1 MAVCNNY
8 RSDSLYNDFALLLIM
23 KYKKYIPL
31 LLIFLISIDLEA
43 QCSMCRAVLET
54 DADGATAEGIN
65 QGILYLMAF
74 PYILVGIIGFFVYR
88 SRQKAKL
95 EEVSQS

>member
-1 MAVCNNY
+1 MALCGGN
-8 RSDSLYNDFALLLIM
+8 RCDCLFHDSTLLLMRNKTIISLLFLALL
-23 KYKKYIPL
+23 
-31 LLIFLISIDLEA
+31 SIEVSA

-74 PYILVGIIGFFVYR
+74 PYLLVGVIAYFVYR
-88 SRQKAKL
+88 SRKQAKK
-95 EEVSQS
+95 ESTT